1 MGGKKRVAR
10 GCWCIEWRTNKKETI
25 KWTENSDGGKEP
37 LEWMDQNSQG
47 NSNSDTEKQTWA
59 KDGMEKRTEERIP
72 KEMPEA
78 LSQEAE
84 LVLGSALGSGI
95 HSTCYHCHQLSLLPT
110 QWNHSVPDISPVF
123 HILRNY
129 FSF

>member
-1 MGGKKRVAR
+1 
-10 GCWCIEWRTNKKETI
+10 
-25 KWTENSDGGKEP
+25 
-37 LEWMDQNSQG
+37 MDQNSQG
-47 NSNSDTEKQTWA
+47 NSNSDTERETWA

-95 HSTCYHCHQLSLLPT
+95 HKHLLSLPPAVITAYPMKSL
-110 QWNHSVPDISPVF
+110 SP
-123 HILRNY
+123 
-129 FSF
+129 